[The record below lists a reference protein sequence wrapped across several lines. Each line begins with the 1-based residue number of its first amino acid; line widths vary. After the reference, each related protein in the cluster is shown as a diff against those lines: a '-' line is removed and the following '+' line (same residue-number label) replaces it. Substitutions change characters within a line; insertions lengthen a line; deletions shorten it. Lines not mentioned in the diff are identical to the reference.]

1 MELTVKKAKLWMEA
15 LNEKIQK
22 HKEYLSE
29 LDQAIGDGDHG
40 VNMAR
45 GFQEVM
51 NKLSDAD
58 YATPSDLLKDVAMVL
73 MSKVGG
79 ASGPLYGTAFL
90 KMAMATKNKEKL
102 TEEDLTLAVEEA
114 IKGLE
119 QRGKAQLKDKTM
131 LDVWI
136 PVHHYMK
143 QNSPIGWE
151 NLEATAKGAMEAT
164 KELLAL
170 KGRAAYLKER
180 SVGHIDPG
188 SVSSYYLFQT
198 LAETMKEGDE

>member
-22 HKEYLSE
+22 QKDYLSE

-58 YATPSDLLKDVAMVL
+58 YTTPSDLLKDVAMVL

-90 KMAMATKNKEKL
+90 KMSMATKNKEKL
-102 TEEDLTLAVEEA
+102 TEEDLALAVEEA

-136 PVHHYMK
+136 PVHHFMK
-143 QNSPIGWE
+143 QSNPIDWE
-151 NLEATAKGAMEAT
+151 RLEATAKSAMEAT

-188 SVSSYYLFQT
+188 SVSSYYFFQT
-198 LAETMKEGDE
+198 LAETMKDED

>member
-22 HKEYLSE
+22 QKDYLSE

-58 YATPSDLLKDVAMVL
+58 YTTPSDLLKDVAMVL

-90 KMAMATKNKEKL
+90 KMSMATKNKEKL
-102 TEEDLTLAVEEA
+102 TEEDLALAVEEA

-136 PVHHYMK
+136 PVHQSMK
-143 QNSPIGWE
+143 QGSPIDWGR
-151 NLEATAKGAMEAT
+151 LEATAKSAMEAT

-188 SVSSYYLFQT
+188 SVSSYYFFQT
-198 LAETMKEGDE
+198 LAETMKDED

>member
-15 LNEKIQK
+15 LNDKIQK

-40 VNMAR
+40 VNVAR
-45 GFQEVM
+45 GFREVM

-143 QNSPIGWE
+143 QSNPIDWG

-198 LAETMKEGDE
+198 LAETMREGD

>member
-102 TEEDLTLAVEEA
+102 TEEDLTFAVEEA

-131 LDVWI
+131 LDVWM

-143 QNSPIGWE
+143 QGSPIDWGK
-151 NLEATAKGAMEAT
+151 LEATAKGAMEAT